1 MTQDKQHPPLPENVK
16 AALHEILD
24 YSWWSEAL
32 DWVENEGENRPG
44 FDEHVYPALKL
55 IADWIGWTAYQYNP
69 QWTPEMGTPSNIR
82 LTKNAQW
89 EPEE

>member
-1 MTQDKQHPPLPENVK
+1 MK

-32 DWVENEGENRPG
+32 DWVESEGEARPG
-44 FDEHVYPALKL
+44 FDAHIYPALKL
-55 IADWIGWTAYQYNP
+55 IADWIGWSAYQYDP
-69 QWTPEMGTPSNIR
+69 QWTPEMGAPSNVR
-82 LTKNAQW
+82 LMRSAAK